1 MNECPICRN
10 TESRIEQNRTNHVY
24 YVDCIQCGN
33 FSLSEIAFHSVD
45 SYIDNDEDKRLILSY
60 AIRQMQ
66 LDTEC
71 PGINEHNIPMLLET
85 KLPSLQEQTQNLLL
99 LIKENVK
106 APGDLYSIDS
116 NVHAIRIGAMT
127 PSALEQIIKHLS
139 SSGEGFI
146 DGRYSS
152 PPGSRLQGDL
162 ALTVRG
168 WTECESIISGESK
181 LMTAFMAMDFNNAI
195 VNQLYEEIYKPL
207 CEEYGF
213 KLSTVNKK
221 TGLIDN
227 TIRKQILSSKF
238 VIADLTDDNY
248 GAYWEAGFA
257 EGNGKPVI
265 YCCEKTKFEE
275 KKTHFDTNHSLTAQ
289 WLIEDVDYT
298 REQLEEILVE
308 NFTEG
313 ND

>member
-1 MNECPICRN
+1 MDICPICRN

-60 AIRQMQ
+60 AIRQKQ
-66 LDTEC
+66 LETEC
-71 PGINEHNIPMLLET
+71 PKINVSDIQGLLKT
-85 KLPSLQEQTQNLLL
+85 KLPTIEEQTQNLLL

-106 APGDLYSIDS
+106 APGDWYSIDS
-116 NVHAIRIGAMT
+116 NVDAIRIGAMT
-127 PSALEQIIKHLS
+127 PSALEQIINHLR
-139 SSGEGFI
+139 GEGFI
-146 DGRYSS
+146 NGQYSG
-152 PPGSRLQGDL
+152 PPGPTLKGSLT
-162 ALTVRG
+162 LTVKG